1 MGRRFAL
8 ALSLLGCSALSLPV
22 LAQERIVSIGPA
34 TTELILALGGEQSLI
49 ATDIS
54 SPGRKTCHGS
64 AITAPSPPKDPEPG
78 ADPPDRQRRDGATA
92 GPGAVAPGR
101 SRGGRAAHR
110 PTLANL
116 NQRIDTLATL
126 LKDPAAGSRLKAEIQ
141 AQSEQLA
148 AQAKLNKP
156 LKVVF
161 LLLHKG
167 QPTSIAG
174 GNTTASALLTLAG
187 GVNPVAQ
194 LQDYKP
200 VSTESL
206 IELQPDLVLVSGR
219 DWQQYQDP
227 ETVLSQVPALP
238 PPRPARTGPSTPST
252 VTPCKGAQPHLAAA
266 GQPDRQVDQAGF
278 MMRLPLPWLL
288 CLTGGALALLLVGS
302 LATGPM
308 ALSFGESLRPCS
320 PAKGRD

>member
-8 ALSLLGCSALSLPV
+8 ALSLLGCSALSLPA

-54 SPGRKTCHGS
+54 SPEPKNLPRVGYHRALAAEGILSLAPTRLVGS
-64 AITAPSPPKDPEPG
+64 DEMGPPPALEQLRRAGVEVDVLPTA
-78 ADPPDRQRRDGATA
+78 
-92 GPGAVAPGR
+92 
-101 SRGGRAAHR
+101 

-116 NQRIDTLATL
+116 NQRIDTLAAL
-126 LKDPAAGSRLKAEIQ
+126 LKDPAAGTRLKAEIQ
-141 AQSEQLA
+141 TQSELLA
-148 AQAKLNKP
+148 AQAKQNKQNKP

-227 ETVLSQVPALP
+227 ETVLSQVPALSAT
-238 PPRPARTGPSTPST
+238 PAGKNRAIHAIDGHALQGGLSLTSL
-252 VTPCKGAQPHLAAA
+252 Q
-266 GQPDRQVDQAGF
+266 QASQIAKWIK
-278 MMRLPLPWLL
+278 L
-288 CLTGGALALLLVGS
+288 GS
-302 LATGPM
+302 
-308 ALSFGESLRPCS
+308 
-320 PAKGRD
+320 

>member
-8 ALSLLGCSALSLPV
+8 AFSLLGCALSLSSPSV
-22 LAQERIVSIGPA
+22 MAGERIVSIGPA

-49 ATDIS
+49 ATDVS
-54 SPGRKTCHGS
+54 SPEPKNLPRVGYHRALAAEGILSLAPTRLVGS
-64 AITAPSPPKDPEPG
+64 DEMGPPPALEQLRRAGVEVDVLPTA
-78 ADPPDRQRRDGATA
+78 
-92 GPGAVAPGR
+92 
-101 SRGGRAAHR
+101 

-126 LKDPAAGSRLKAEIQ
+126 LKDPAAGTRLKAEIQ

-148 AQAKLNKP
+148 AQAKQNKP

-219 DWQQYQDP
+219 DWQRYQDP
-227 ETVLSQVPALP
+227 ETVLSQVPALSAT
-238 PPRPARTGPSTPST
+238 PAGKNRAIHAIDGHALQGGLSLTSL
-252 VTPCKGAQPHLAAA
+252 Q
-266 GQPDRQVDQAGF
+266 QASQIAKWIK
-278 MMRLPLPWLL
+278 L
-288 CLTGGALALLLVGS
+288 GS
-302 LATGPM
+302 
-308 ALSFGESLRPCS
+308 
-320 PAKGRD
+320 